1 MVARVKH
8 EPDALAVVF
17 ERNGEDPIR
26 IEAADG
32 DKALLR
38 AVAIL
43 LAHRRLH
50 PGDKLSV
57 RAAALPALS

>member
-17 ERNGEDPIR
+17 ERDGEEPIR
-26 IEAADG
+26 VEAADG
-32 DKALLR
+32 EKAVLR
-38 AVAIL
+38 AVTIL

-50 PGDKLSV
+50 VGDKLTV
-57 RAAALPALS
+57 TAADLLAMS